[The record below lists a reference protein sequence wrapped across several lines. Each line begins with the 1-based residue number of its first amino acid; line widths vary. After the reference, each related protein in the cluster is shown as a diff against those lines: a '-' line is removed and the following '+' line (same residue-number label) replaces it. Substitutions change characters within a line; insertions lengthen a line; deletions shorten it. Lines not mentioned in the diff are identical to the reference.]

1 MSSKRAKQHQEL
13 VKNERELKNKLRQS
27 NPELQYLGQR
37 IAYYQKKQKQY
48 RETWARRGESID
60 LHMRFA
66 GYVRAEKNLER
77 QYERQCDL
85 LKNGRR
91 RKFTTFNGGKN
102 V

>member
-1 MSSKRAKQHQEL
+1 MKKRAKQHQGL
-13 VKNERELKNKLRQS
+13 VKRERELKNKLRQS

-48 RETWARRGESID
+48 RETWARRGESIG
-60 LHMRFA
+60 LQMRFA

-91 RKFTTFNGGKN
+91 RKFATFNGGKN